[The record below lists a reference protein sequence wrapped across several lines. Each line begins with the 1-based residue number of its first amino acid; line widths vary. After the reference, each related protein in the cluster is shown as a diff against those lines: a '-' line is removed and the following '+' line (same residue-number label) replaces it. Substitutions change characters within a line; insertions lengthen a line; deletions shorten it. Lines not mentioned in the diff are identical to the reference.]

1 MAQTIKLKRSA
12 TTGNAPTASQLALGE
27 LGINTTDGKL
37 FLKKSVSGT
46 ESIVEVGGLPL
57 SGGTL
62 TGNLSLGD
70 NVKLQ
75 LGNQTNGDLQIYH
88 DGSHSYIADVGT
100 GDLVL
105 QAGNDLI
112 LRQPDGSTEYLR
124 ANEGAGVQIY
134 HNGSQ
139 KFLTTSTGIDVTGTI
154 SFGDSH
160 TIGNDGFDNLTITSS
175 TSENIVLKPSGAT
188 YIEHAGSTKF
198 VTTST
203 GIDVTGTATMDS
215 LTVDGDAV
223 VQSLQ
228 PRFILKETDVT
239 DQNTRLRNTAG
250 DLQIQTINDA
260 FTVASNRLTL
270 DHATGDISFYEDT
283 GTTAK
288 LFWDASAESLGIG
301 TSSPDQSL
309 VVNGQI
315 GLSYDATNS
324 YQGLK
329 RSGVGTVYYTGTT
342 STATDAIHTFTGSSD
357 AVKMTILEGGRVGI
371 GTSSPSSALEVVGGA
386 SLGSGFTQSR
396 SGHPT
401 FGITNG
407 GTDSVYFSLAP
418 NGGSHQTF
426 MQVRDD
432 DTDVSSVA
440 FSTSGSERM
449 RIDSTGIAVTG
460 TASAT
465 SVTSAQHLTAGS
477 AYSLLFG
484 DGGERISGNNS
495 SSLLNF
501 FTGATER
508 MRILSTGS
516 VLFGQSV
523 NDRPAEFAQ
532 PTGASI
538 AGASGY
544 LHGQYQ
550 SSVSGMNMLLNRK
563 GTDGT
568 ILGLRKDGTDV
579 GSIGAQSG
587 RLTVGSNS
595 AAGVRFDG
603 TQLVPMSGASI
614 SDNTITLGDP
624 GFRFKDLYLS
634 GGVYLGGTG
643 AANLLDDYEYGT
655 FTPTSGVALTVISA
669 NYTKIGRQVT
679 IVVDLEF
686 ASSTSGSYA
695 AVSLPFTSTVNN
707 YTGGSMNYTTYSAS
721 IASVNVE
728 SSVYFR
734 STSLLGGNLSYASVA
749 GKRFIFSATYF
760 TAS

>member
-1 MAQTIKLKRSA
+1 MATIVTRAGKGSPLTNTEVDANFTNLNTDKAELSGAAFTGAITTNSTVDGRDLATDGTKLDTVETNADVTDATNVTAAGALMDSELTDIASVKALDQGVA
-12 TTGNAPTASQLALGE
+12 TTDSPTFAAATVTGE
-27 LGINTTDGKL
+27 ITANGGIA
-37 FLKKSVSGT
+37 
-46 ESIVEVGGLPL
+46 
-57 SGGTL
+57 
-62 TGNLSLGD
+62 LGD
-70 NVKLQ
+70 NDKATF
-75 LGNQTNGDLQIYH
+75 GAGDDLQIYH
-88 DGSHSYIADVGT
+88 DGSNSYIEDSGT
-100 GDLVL
+100 GVL
-105 QAGNDLI
+105 FIKGT
-112 LRQPDGSTEYLR
+112 GGVYLR
-124 ANEGAGVQIY
+124 GKDSDEDLGRFLENGAVDLY
-134 HNGSQ
+134 YNGSS
-139 KFLTTSTGIDVTGTI
+139 KL
-154 SFGDSH
+154 
-160 TIGNDGFDNLTITSS
+160 
-175 TSENIVLKPSGAT
+175 A
-188 YIEHAGSTKF
+188 
-198 VTTST
+198 TTST
-203 GIDVTGTATMDS
+203 GIDVTGTATMDG
-215 LTVDGDAV
+215 LVVDG
-223 VQSLQ
+223 
-228 PRFILKETDVT
+228 
-239 DQNTRLRNTAG
+239 AG
-250 DLQIQTINDA
+250 DGVKATIGK
-260 FTVASNRLTL
+260 
-270 DHATGDISFYEDT
+270 TGGTNLNIYADT
-283 GTTAK
+283 
-288 LFWDASAESLGIG
+288 
-301 TSSPDQSL
+301 
-309 VVNGQI
+309 N
-315 GLSYDATNS
+315 
-324 YQGLK
+324 
-329 RSGVGTVYYTGTT
+329 TVYLAGSPAL
-342 STATDAIHTFTGSSD
+342 STAYIIDQTNNNMQFKVNAAERMRIDSS
-357 AVKMTILEGGRVGI
+357 GNVGI
-371 GTSSPSSALEVVGGA
+371 GTSSPTTRLDVRGGVNSAHATFTGQASRGLVISTANTLSNDDAVVYNAQTASSGKHIFQTGA
-386 SLGSGFTQSR
+386 
-396 SGHPT
+396 
-401 FGITNG
+401 
-407 GTDSVYFSLAP
+407 A
-418 NGGSHQTF
+418 
-426 MQVRDD
+426 
-432 DTDVSSVA
+432 
-440 FSTSGSERM
+440 ERM
-449 RIDSTGIAVTG
+449 RIDSSGNVGIGQSTIIGSAAGRAALTLGGSLSSIITFGNAG
-460 TASAT
+460 TRWGGIYASAADY
-465 SVTSAQHLTAGS
+465 SIFSDSLMRFEAGGS
-477 AYSLLFG
+477 
-484 DGGERISGNNS
+484 
-495 SSLLNF
+495 
-501 FTGATER
+501 ER